1 MPAEIAETSGA
12 GDGYDEE
19 MTVNSGLTTG
29 AWGVV
34 VLVGIALLALFTWA
48 ILRNDKP
55 EKKEPEKPD

>member
-1 MPAEIAETSGA
+1 
-12 GDGYDEE
+12 